1 MDRDTIWQE
10 ITKLAAYFGATE
22 KMSTGVINIYVEH
35 LKDMDYETFRL
46 AVNRYI
52 ETEKWMPKVSDI
64 REAAMQNFMQKA
76 GVPSPAEAW
85 GEVSRNLR
93 EDSQA
98 NVGTLTKYNR
108 IDDHEWS
115 HPLVKK
121 AAEQIGWSDMW
132 WTKDDNTTSN
142 RARYMDAYRDLV
154 KGLRDHYT
162 LTPDLRK
169 AIEPSKQPALIKP
182 EPKKKKEEIPALND
196 VIDSDE
202 YGIHTMPE
210 SVREKLEAMK
220 RKVEVKYD

>member
-1 MDRDTIWQE
+1 MKSE
-10 ITKLAAYFGATE
+10 YVKTKIIELAAYYGQELTVATLD
-22 KMSTGVINIYVEH
+22 IYGKYLSDLDRESFDLAIDRHVE
-35 LKDMDYETFRL
+35 T
-46 AVNRYI
+46 NQ
-52 ETEKWMPKVSDI
+52 WMPKVSQI
-64 REAAMQNFMQKA
+64 REAIMQNFMQKA

-182 EPKKKKEEIPALND
+182 ELKKEKEEIPALND

-202 YGIHTMPE
+202 YGLHTMPE